1 MRLAPDRYESLSG
14 PLRDSPG
21 GCSIQDDPPVSE
33 VRAPNLY
40 GLSPDEAR
48 LVCYD
53 RALGLT
59 IRVADM
65 VEVRG
70 WDPSRV
76 RVTEQWPIPGSR
88 MDSEGVTV
96 LVDIVEGGDEAG
108 VREPRRPSPTGP
120 SGAPSPDVNGAGA
133 RR

>member
-1 MRLAPDRYESLSG
+1 MTEVEAPD
-14 PLRDSPG
+14 
-21 GCSIQDDPPVSE
+21 
-33 VRAPNLY
+33 LY
-40 GLSPDEAR
+40 GLSPDAAR

-76 RVTEQWPIPGSR
+76 RVTEQRPTPGSR
-88 MDSEGVTV
+88 MDPEGVTV

-108 VREPRRPSPTGP
+108 VREPRRPSPTL
-120 SGAPSPDVNGAGA
+120 ASPGVASDD
-133 RR
+133 RTLTTPRPKRP